1 MPLDPTSAREYLNA
15 FDFKTLFNE
24 ELGWNKPTTREAVEF
39 ECQDTTFIR
48 QEIAA
53 LSGVVVFEITA
64 ADGLIPDADTCKAV
78 HKEVSTLFHENL
90 LIFLDAGR
98 TQSLWYWAKRDGV
111 KLLHA
116 AILTSRGSPATCS

>member
-24 ELGWNKPTTREAVEF
+24 ELGWNKPTTREATQF

-53 LSGVVVFEITA
+53 RFHTELKGVPAVGDSLKDLQA
-64 ADGLIPDADTCKAV
+64 AEAVGAQPILVLTGHGADQDA
-78 HKEVSTLFHENL
+78 S
-90 LIFLDAGR
+90 DAEFV
-98 TQSLWYWAKRDGV
+98 AKDFAS
-111 KLLHA
+111 A
-116 AILTSRGSPATCS
+116 AAFILKTSDA